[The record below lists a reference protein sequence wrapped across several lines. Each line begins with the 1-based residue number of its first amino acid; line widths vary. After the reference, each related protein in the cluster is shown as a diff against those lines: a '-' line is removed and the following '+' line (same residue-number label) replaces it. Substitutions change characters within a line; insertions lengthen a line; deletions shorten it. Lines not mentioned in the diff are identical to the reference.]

1 MLADTLGS
9 GSGIAPIKRLII
21 EKAGRNPFFM
31 EEMAGDLFDRGVLL
45 RGREIEVTQPISEI
59 RVPAS
64 VQELLASRIDRLP
77 PHAKGL
83 SQVLSVI
90 GLEFPVRL
98 VERVVAPLAPISPDG
113 RD

>member
-64 VQELLASRIDRLP
+64 VKSFWRHASIACRRMRK
-77 PHAKGL
+77 AYCRY
-83 SQVLSVI
+83 
-90 GLEFPVRL
+90 FR
-98 VERVVAPLAPISPDG
+98 
-113 RD
+113 